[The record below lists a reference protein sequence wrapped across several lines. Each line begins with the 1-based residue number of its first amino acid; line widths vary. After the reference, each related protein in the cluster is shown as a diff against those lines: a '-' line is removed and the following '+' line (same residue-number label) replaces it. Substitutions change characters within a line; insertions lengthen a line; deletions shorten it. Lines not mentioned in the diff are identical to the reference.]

1 MRRMKQRFGLL
12 LAVVATFGLMLM
24 VSHQPVQA
32 EKVTYSVTPVYPD
45 NQTDTELG
53 YYDLKVTPGQ
63 KQEVGVRVQNSGTK
77 PITVD
82 VTPTTATTNE
92 NGLIDYTGTN
102 TKRDSSLKYSFSD
115 MMSGAQRVKV
125 PANGEQT
132 VTFDLT
138 VPNESFKGLVLGG
151 FYISQVPK
159 SQVDQALERK
169 GGATLTNQYSYI
181 LAAKLTESDEM
192 VHPSLRLNKVK
203 AGLINSHTA
212 VLANV
217 QNVKANSVGKMVVK
231 GEIRKVGSNKVLYQN
246 KRSDLEMAPNSNF
259 NYGIDLKNQPL
270 KAGKYNIKL
279 RVTSNKG
286 SWLLS
291 KNFEIT
297 RQEVAKYNDKA
308 VELPENNNWWLYVII
323 GIMIVII
330 LLLIILLWRKS
341 RKDKEQ

>member
-1 MRRMKQRFGLL
+1 MRRIKQRFGFL
-12 LAVVATFGLMLM
+12 LAVVATLGLMLM
-24 VSHQPVQA
+24 ANHQPVQA

-45 NQTDTELG
+45 NQTDTDLG
-53 YYDLKVTPGQ
+53 YYDLKVAPGQ
-63 KQEVGVRVQNSGTK
+63 KQELQVRVQNSGTQ
-77 PITVD
+77 PIMVD

-132 VTFDLT
+132 VTFNLT
-138 VPNESFKGLVLGG
+138 IPTEPFKGLVLGG
-151 FYISQVPK
+151 FYVAQAPK

-181 LAAKLTESDEM
+181 LAAKLTESDEI
-192 VHPSLRLNKVK
+192 VHPSLRLNRVQ
-203 AGLINSHTA
+203 AGLLNSHTA
-212 VLANV
+212 ILANI
-217 QNVKANSVGKMVVK
+217 QNIKANSVGKMKVN
-231 GEIRKVGSNKVLYQN
+231 GEIRKVGSKKVLYQS

-259 NYGIDLKNQPL
+259 NYGIDLNNQPL

-279 RVTSNKG
+279 SITSNKG
-286 SWLLS
+286 RWLFS

-297 RQEVAKYNDKA
+297 RQDVAKYNDKA

-323 GIMIVII
+323 GIMVVII

-341 RKDKEQ
+341 RNAQNQ

>member
-1 MRRMKQRFGLL
+1 MRRIKQRFGFL
-12 LAVVATFGLMLM
+12 LAVVATLGLMLM
-24 VSHQPVQA
+24 ANHQPVQA

-45 NQTDTELG
+45 NQTDTDLG
-53 YYDLKVTPGQ
+53 YYDLKVAPGQ
-63 KQEVGVRVQNSGTK
+63 KQELQVRVQNSGTQ
-77 PITVD
+77 PIMVD

-132 VTFDLT
+132 VTFNLT
-138 VPNESFKGLVLGG
+138 IPAEPFKGLVLGG
-151 FYISQVPK
+151 FYVAQAPK

-181 LAAKLTESDEM
+181 LAAKLTESDEI
-192 VHPSLRLNKVK
+192 VHPSLRLNRVQ
-203 AGLINSHTA
+203 AGLLNSHTA
-212 VLANV
+212 ILANL
-217 QNVKANSVGKMVVK
+217 QNTKANSVGKMK
-231 GEIRKVGSNKVLYQN
+231 INGEIRKVGSKKVLYQS

-259 NYGIDLKNQPL
+259 NYGIDLNNQPL

-279 RVTSNKG
+279 SITSNKG
-286 SWLLS
+286 RWLLS

-297 RQEVAKYNDKA
+297 RQDVAKYNDKA

-323 GIMIVII
+323 GIMVVII

-341 RKDKEQ
+341 RNAQNQ